1 MNQHTKDVYLIPSVI
16 AVVAGLLLIPV
27 AAWFTN
33 VPMRTVV
40 TFAGIKNL
48 WFAPLPAWVGFMFFA
63 AALFAVYL
71 YRRSRTELR
80 EEEQCTARLRQEA
93 GIVQDQ
99 IKLIQRDHEAE
110 LAALKS
116 KEPKLHGIW
125 IPTQAYW
132 AHGAHGTQAATQVVG
147 WIDIS
152 SSNTKENI
160 FLLAGYING
169 RRAQIFGDLTVK
181 PGVVNKSQV
190 FLFFWPPLETKE
202 GEPFETTIVVE
213 DQFNRKYELPK
224 QEFHSTPGQKPVPA
238 FRVEPKLHLAWRF
251 VGWCWTDVDE
261 VMITGDGTFVLDNVK
276 GEVMFTGVKVEGAEV
291 TDVFDGFTLKP
302 GEPYFTGI
310 SVKFKG
316 LKPKDDV
323 PLKATLTF
331 IDLRGNEYPVDE
343 HEFKLLEHPERF
355 GGIPF

>member
-1 MNQHTKDVYLIPSVI
+1 MNQHTKDVYVIPSVI
-16 AVVAGLLLIPV
+16 TVVGGLLLIPV

-48 WFAPLPAWVGFMFFA
+48 WFAPVSAWVAFMFFVA
-63 AALFAVYL
+63 AVFVVYL

-80 EEEQCTARLRQEA
+80 DEEQRTARLREEV

-99 IKLIQRDHEAE
+99 IKLIRRDHEAE

-132 AHGAHGTQAATQVVG
+132 AYGAHGTQAATQVVG
-147 WIDIS
+147 WIDMS

-169 RRAQIFGDLTVK
+169 RRAQIFGDLTVR

-190 FLFFWPPLETKE
+190 FLFSGHRSK
-202 GEPFETTIVVE
+202 
-213 DQFNRKYELPK
+213 RKTASRLRQPSLWRTSSTASTNSRSRNFIQLPGK
-224 QEFHSTPGQKPVPA
+224 NLSQRSGST
-238 FRVEPKLHLAWRF
+238 RS
-251 VGWCWTDVDE
+251 C
-261 VMITGDGTFVLDNVK
+261 
-276 GEVMFTGVKVEGAEV
+276 
-291 TDVFDGFTLKP
+291 
-302 GEPYFTGI
+302 I
-310 SVKFKG
+310 S
-316 LKPKDDV
+316 
-323 PLKATLTF
+323 
-331 IDLRGNEYPVDE
+331 RG
-343 HEFKLLEHPERF
+343 
-355 GGIPF
+355 GS